1 MNDVLR
7 TWNGMPFEAAAE
19 AVLPCNGS
27 VAWARGVAA
36 LRPFTHPQQI
46 FNAADAIWRAL
57 PPGDWQ
63 QAFDSHPRLGEAHV
77 KQAPAQSAER
87 AAAQG
92 AEQASA
98 QSLAWSEGEQRAL
111 GSEAGTRA
119 ALAEGNRRYE
129 ARFGRVFL
137 LCAMGKSGSETLSL
151 LRRRCANDPE
161 TELLEAVEEGR
172 RITQLRLRKWMV
184 LPPAGCEDV

>member
-7 TWNGMPFEAAAE
+7 AWNMMPFEAAAE

-36 LRPFTHPQQI
+36 LRPFTQAEQI
-46 FNAADAIWRAL
+46 FLAADAVWRAL
-57 PPGDWQ
+57 PLRDWK
-63 QAFDSHPRLGEAHV
+63 QAFDSHPRLGEAPAKHAA
-77 KQAPAQSAER
+77 KQV
-87 AAAQG
+87 
-92 AEQASA
+92 SA
-98 QSLAWSEGEQRAL
+98 QSLAWSEGEQGAL
-111 GSEAGTRA
+111 GIEAETRA
-119 ALAEGNRRYE
+119 ALAEGNRQYE

-137 LCAMGKSGSETLSL
+137 LCATGKSTAETLSN

-161 TELLEAVEEGR
+161 TELLEAVEQGR
-172 RITQLRLRKWMV
+172 RITQLRLRKWMG